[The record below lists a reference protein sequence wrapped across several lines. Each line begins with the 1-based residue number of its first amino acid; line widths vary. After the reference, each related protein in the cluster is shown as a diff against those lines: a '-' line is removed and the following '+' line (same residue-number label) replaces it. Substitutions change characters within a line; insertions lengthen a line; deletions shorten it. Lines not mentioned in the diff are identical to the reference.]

1 MQREVTT
8 ERERMKDRQNGREGE
23 RQSAMQEDTERTK
36 GRERESKDRQTIRE
50 IDEEPRR
57 FK

>member
-1 MQREVTT
+1 
-8 ERERMKDRQNGREGE
+8 MKDRQNGREGE

-36 GRERESKDRQTIRE
+36 DRERESKDRQTIRE